1 MLLRL
6 YRLARSGQRFGFHL
20 QPHVNF
26 SELLAEPIRTL
37 ARSQMVLGLLEGL
50 EQDLQVPFVRL
61 LGGGESGLVDTVVDL
76 VVVPVVRLLDLL
88 LEGLGIQ
95 DYAAVFLVDDV
106 VKLRTRA

>member
-1 MLLRL
+1 
-6 YRLARSGQRFGFHL
+6 
-20 QPHVNF
+20 
-26 SELLAEPIRTL
+26 
-37 ARSQMVLGLLEGL
+37 MVLGLLEGL

-76 VVVPVVRLLDLL
+76 VIVPVVRLLDLL